1 MNPYL
6 NRKAIVSKRGQWDY
20 PRQDTIV
27 PTPNGSITM
36 QGVNYPVYGQDETG
50 YGQMMYPNKE
60 YQFPGKMVY
69 ETPMMSVGGIA
80 SINPVDP
87 VDPIEAEKRTQMLQM
102 YNEELQKAKNKVSS
116 DAFKNKFAYEGKMSG
131 WNESEIEQERN
142 NRIANYDNIDYQ
154 YDNFN
159 DLFTEKPSVRGLIK
173 PDFKYS
179 TMGKIIDPN
188 DPSKGYALSVEKQ
201 NKTKVGINPSLL
213 QFPNIARSAMQHE
226 IGGHIGDVASPN
238 DKSPLEYYGDNKG
251 TPFYAPVWNH
261 TPFALQTIKENTVP
275 HPYYSMPTEV
285 KAGKR
290 QVENLLENAPIDKVN
305 FNKAWKYGDDVSL
318 DHFKYIIN
326 PQQYSDNPNDFKNE
340 ESDMMLKSIYGE
352 DRVKKGRDF
361 TEDEINEGYKKFKN
375 LMILAQNQ
383 KSMLNNNKNPY
394 AITAKNGAMI
404 KRADGSYSERGLWDN
419 IRANKGSGK
428 KPTEQMLEQEKKIKK
443 QEMGNGGKTN
453 QHFNK
458 FRPGG
463 KPEGDPEDQ
472 DFLFPFLSG
481 LASNVQKG
489 LNYGLSQ
496 GANAL
501 NALGTAGETL
511 KKYQQVPTQQPNTGG
526 YSWGPSMPTQVVE
539 TYGSEHSQTQPS
551 KVGFK
556 GDYNNIMPGNQ
567 LLQTANKAVGDVG
580 SFILSATGELF
591 NTPFALANESFRDLS
606 GKSANYQS
614 ALPDPTRIALNASG
628 NSNLVKEQQKT
639 LTDVIGIDRAT
650 NPYGALLGDILTPT
664 LPIAALGKAMN
675 TTNAIKNTPKAT
687 GLTNAIDN
695 PMLFF
700 NNASKSLTKNQ
711 LPEQY
716 QNASTNSIL
725 DILNF
730 RPRIPTE
737 PVLPINSQVT
747 PSVTPPVTIPFN
759 RRTLQEINES
769 RNYHADLF
777 NRGIIDHSIYDQL
790 EANAILNVVPQGVN
804 AEEYGRFV
812 QSGKLYAPL
821 NNPNAGNI
829 ANEKYLDNV
838 SMLLQEME
846 NRLPLLRPGSSYTQ
860 SEIADQLSNVQSYFQ
875 NRPSLLSVN
884 DFDNL
889 TVGANPSNQYAGQ
902 FQNYIQRLQN
912 ASNNLSNQLAPPPT
926 TINIPSSLTGQNF
939 NSQII
944 NSINPQTLRGL
955 TTTTLQGRINNALS
969 SIGNVVTNINQS
981 LGKKFFPKKAD
992 WTFTDSEKRINEM
1005 LKEGL
1010 GIKKTNDEIYVKAK
1024 GRQGYDGGYYDIF
1037 IKEADGS
1044 YSKMGD
1050 ISFSVVSP
1058 GKQTKQKTFTEGIAD
1073 ILKGKKEEKQVGP
1086 ILYKGTDFPYSNK
1099 PLLEKADTALGAE
1112 VVQAVKKTL
1121 KEQGGKMQSSNNH
1134 FSPGRIR
1141 YIHDFKKG
1149 RVDLIE
1155 ATPEKRALI
1164 DKTLN
1169 AVEGKTKQDW
1179 IDYFFEN
1186 EHDFE
1191 WGKPR
1196 AGKEDEW
1203 RALQGVRWEYKKFG
1217 GVINPYLQ
1225 ARSGTYVKSSNK
1237 KVNCDCGWSWDISD
1251 GGSDPYKCHKCG
1263 NDNSYKKAQF
1273 GFQLENNKED
1283 AMNEIDRNVGYI
1295 MKGKE
1300 IPTGIS
1306 MTKLNPNEE
1315 YTYQQWVKGLTPNL
1329 RHSAGDKNYDMRGA
1343 WQVGEQPELFYN
1355 DEQGN
1360 FQSAHPIDVT
1370 QERSI
1375 YEPHLFSRNPFTGKS
1390 LKGPNHPSFMHALE
1404 GDIKSGGKVKMDLK
1418 SGDMF
1423 TYSKGG
1429 ESDLVPVEVE
1439 RSERIYD
1446 PKGNLLKEI
1455 PADAPTHEEG
1465 GVKLHLRPGTLVFPK
1480 KYYKALDA
1488 ASGLPEFNKIKEKML
1503 DNAEKAYL
1511 RGEPYSSG
1519 GRRDYTA

>member
-20 PRQDTIV
+20 PGQDTIV

-80 SINPVDP
+80 RTNPVDP

-142 NRIANYDNIDYQ
+142 NRIANYENIDYQ

-179 TMGKIIDPN
+179 EMGKIIDPN
-188 DPSKGYALSVEKQ
+188 DPSKGYALSIEKQ
-201 NKTKVGINPSLL
+201 NKIKAGINPSLL
-213 QFPNIARSAMQHE
+213 QFPNVARSAMQHE

-383 KSMLNNNKNPY
+383 KSMSNNNKNPY

-453 QHFNK
+453 QYFNK

-463 KPEGDPEDQ
+463 KPEGDPEDP
-472 DFLFPFLSG
+472 DFLSPFLSG

-539 TYGSEHSQTQPS
+539 TYGSGHSQTQPS

-580 SFILSATGELF
+580 SFILSSTGELF

-614 ALPDPTRIALNASG
+614 ALPDPTRIALNLSG
-628 NSNLVKEQQKT
+628 NSDLVKEQQKT
-639 LTDVIGIDRAT
+639 LTDVIGIDRVT

-695 PMLFF
+695 PMRFF

-737 PVLPINSQVT
+737 PVLPINSQ
-747 PSVTPPVTIPFN
+747 VTPPVTIPFN

-804 AEEYGRFV
+804 ADEYGRFV
-812 QSGKLYAPL
+812 QRGKLYAPL
-821 NNPNAGNI
+821 NNPNVGNV

-860 SEIADQLSNVQSYFQ
+860 NEIADQLSNVQSYFQ

-889 TVGANPSNQYAGQ
+889 TVGTNTNNQYAGQ
-902 FQNYIQRLQN
+902 FQNYIQGLQN
-912 ASNNLSNQLAPPPT
+912 VPNNLSNQLAAPPT

-981 LGKKFFPKKAD
+981 LGKKFFPKKTD

-1010 GIKKTNDEIYVKAK
+1010 GIKKTNDEIYVKAS
-1024 GRQGYDGGYYDIF
+1024 GRQGYAGGRYDIF

-1044 YSKMGD
+1044 YSLMGD
-1050 ISFSVVSP
+1050 ISFSELSP
-1058 GKQTKQKTFTEGIAD
+1058 GIQSKQKTFTEGIAD
-1073 ILKGKKEEKQVGP
+1073 IFKGKKEEQVGP
-1086 ILYKGTDFPYSNK
+1086 ILYKGLDFPYSNK
-1099 PLLEKADTALGAE
+1099 PLLESADTGLGAE

-1121 KEQGGKMQSSNNH
+1121 KEQGGKMQSSTNH
-1134 FSPGRIR
+1134 LPPGRIR

-1149 RVDLIE
+1149 RVNLIE
-1155 ATPEKRALI
+1155 ATPEKKALI
-1164 DKTLN
+1164 DKTFN
-1169 AVEGKTKQDW
+1169 AIQGDKKKEW

-1186 EHDFE
+1186 QNDFKR
-1191 WGKPR
+1191 GVPR
-1196 AGKEDEW
+1196 ADKEDEW

-1263 NDNSYKKAQF
+1263 NDNSYAKGQYGLEVNLPKASTNMF
-1273 GFQLENNKED
+1273 SDYNPVSD
-1283 AMNEIDRNVGYI
+1283 DYTAAMNGM
-1295 MKGKE
+1295 MKARIATDAEFGNAAAKRLTS
-1300 IPTGIS
+1300 PFV
-1306 MTKLNPNEE
+1306 NP
-1315 YTYQQWVKGLTPNL
+1315 Y
-1329 RHSAGDKNYDMRGA
+1329 M
-1343 WQVGEQPELFYN
+1343 
-1355 DEQGN
+1355 
-1360 FQSAHPIDVT
+1360 
-1370 QERSI
+1370 
-1375 YEPHLFSRNPFTGKS
+1375 FTGNEKIYGEEVGVPAGATGTHFMSSMGQYAVPFIQQKKDGS
-1390 LKGPNHPSFMHALE
+1390 LYFNENASPSDLE
-1404 GDIKSGGKVKMDLK
+1404 SMKFETESDAEYFSNENYKKVAPLMTNWGKYK
-1418 SGDMF
+1418 
-1423 TYSKGG
+1423 KGG

-1446 PKGNLLKEI
+1446 SKGNLLKEI

>member
-6 NRKAIVSKRGQWDY
+6 NKKAIVSKRGQWDY
-20 PRQDTIV
+20 PGQDTIV
-27 PTPNGSITM
+27 PTSDGSITM

-69 ETPMMSVGGIA
+69 EKPMMAVGGIA
-80 SINPVDP
+80 RTNPVDP

-142 NRIANYDNIDYQ
+142 NRIANYENIDFQ

-159 DLFTEKPSVRGLIK
+159 DLFTEKPSVRGLIE

-179 TMGKIIDPN
+179 EMGKIIDPN
-188 DPSKGYALSVEKQ
+188 DPSKGYALSIEKQ
-201 NKTKVGINPSLL
+201 NKIKAGINPSLL
-213 QFPNIARSAMQHE
+213 QFPNIARSTMQHE
-226 IGGHIGDVASPN
+226 FSGHVGDVASPN

-361 TEDEINEGYKKFKN
+361 SEDEINEGYNKFKN

-383 KSMLNNNKNPY
+383 KSMSNNNKNPY

-453 QHFNK
+453 PYFKK

-463 KPEGDPEDQ
+463 KPEGDPEDP
-472 DFLFPFLSG
+472 DFLSPFLSG

-526 YSWGPSMPTQVVE
+526 YSWGPSEPTQVVN
-539 TYGSEHSQTQPS
+539 TTGSGHSQTMPS
-551 KVGFK
+551 VNTFQGNY
-556 GDYNNIMPGNQ
+556 DPRMPGEKA
-567 LLQTANKAVGDVG
+567 LQAADKAVGQYLVQPT
-580 SFILSATGELF
+580 IELF
-591 NTPFALANESFRDLS
+591 NTPFALYAEGVDALEGQPYDFSRALPNPTRMAFNAEGIDHMIPQQQFLADYLDVDREKNPYLAMGLDAFTP
-606 GKSANYQS
+606 GPAMFTKPIS
-614 ALPDPTRIALNASG
+614 ALTG
-628 NSNLVKEQQKT
+628 
-639 LTDVIGIDRAT
+639 IGKAAT
-650 NPYGALLGDILTPT
+650 NTIKYAPKINALDR
-664 LPIAALGKAMN
+664 
-675 TTNAIKNTPKAT
+675 
-687 GLTNAIDN
+687 AIDN
-695 PMLFF
+695 PMRFF

-737 PVLPINSQVT
+737 SVLPINSQVT
-747 PSVTPPVTIPFN
+747 PPVTPPFT
-759 RRTLQEINES
+759 RRTLQEISEFQ
-769 RNYHADLF
+769 NYSADLF
-777 NRGIIDHSIYDQL
+777 NRGIIDNSIYDQL

-804 AEEYGRFV
+804 VDDFTSFV
-812 QSGKLYAPL
+812 QRGKLYAPS

-884 DFDNL
+884 DFNNT
-889 TVGANPSNQYAGQ
+889 TVGANSSNQYAGQ
-902 FQNYIQRLQN
+902 FQNYIQGLQN
-912 ASNNLSNQLAPPPT
+912 VPNNLSNQLAPPPT

-955 TTTTLQGRINNALS
+955 TTTTLQGKINNALS

-981 LGKKFFPKKAD
+981 LGKKFFPKKTD

-1010 GIKKTNDEIYVKAK
+1010 GIKKTNDEIYVKAT
-1024 GRQGYDGGYYDIF
+1024 GRQGYAGGYYDIF

-1050 ISFSVVSP
+1050 ISFSEISP
-1058 GKQTKQKTFTEGIAD
+1058 GKQSKQKTFTEGIAD
-1073 ILKGKKEEKQVGP
+1073 IFKGKKEEEQVGP
-1086 ILYKGTDFPYSNK
+1086 ILKKGTDFPYSNK

-1134 FSPGRIR
+1134 FPPGRIR

-1155 ATPEKRALI
+1155 ATPEKKALI

-1203 RALQGVRWEYKKFG
+1203 SALQGIRWEYKKFG
-1217 GVINPYLQ
+1217 GIVNPYLQ

-1263 NDNSYKKAQF
+1263 NDNSYAKGQDGLEANLPKASTNMF
-1273 GFQLENNKED
+1273 SDYNPVSD
-1283 AMNEIDRNVGYI
+1283 DYTAAMNGM
-1295 MKGKE
+1295 MKARIATDAEFGNAAAKRLTS
-1300 IPTGIS
+1300 PF
-1306 MTKLNPNEE
+1306 
-1315 YTYQQWVKGLTPNL
+1315 VKP
-1329 RHSAGDKNYDMRGA
+1329 YM
-1343 WQVGEQPELFYN
+1343 
-1355 DEQGN
+1355 
-1360 FQSAHPIDVT
+1360 
-1370 QERSI
+1370 
-1375 YEPHLFSRNPFTGKS
+1375 FTGNEKIYGEEVGVPAGATGTHFMSSMGQYAVPFIQQKKDGS
-1390 LKGPNHPSFMHALE
+1390 LYFNENASPSDLE
-1404 GDIKSGGKVKMDLK
+1404 SMKFETESDAEYFSNENYKKVAPLMTNWGKYK
-1418 SGDMF
+1418 
-1423 TYSKGG
+1423 KGG

-1446 PKGNLLKEI
+1446 SKGNLLKEI

-1480 KYYKALDA
+1480 KYYKALDMV
-1488 ASGLPEFNKIKEKML
+1488 STLPEFNKIKEKML

-1519 GRRDYTA
+1519 GKRDYTA